1 MSDVIDQN
9 KVGVHYVSDA
19 NAHVKNFY
27 LIQVITTA
35 VISAFTPYGDWAWDT
50 NLVGVSLPAGVYI
63 FRGSSITL
71 TSGTCILYLIDQ

>member
-50 NLVGVSLPAGVYI
+50 NLVGVS
-63 FRGSSITL
+63 FRQVFISL
-71 TSGTCILYLIDQ
+71 EARRLL